1 MTLNDIINTCYTIG
15 QLSGFSTQLLGPKET
30 NGRQDRR
37 LRCSSSL
44 SGCVGQ
50 VFPLRHG
57 RLGWQKLDS
66 QNWTWEYTDHITLAT
81 HHFGIYLNRWFM
93 FIPYC
98 TWILEST
105 VKQLWEISKMLV
117 ILWCHSHRRCLSMS
131 KLFVSMQHGCIFGWM
146 HSCNSFTAAGEQA
159 QKGLYFYIFEC
170 CNHTKLMIIWFQH
183 LP

>member
-1 MTLNDIINTCYTIG
+1 MTLNDIINTCCTIG

-117 ILWCHSHRRCLSMS
+117 ILWCHSHSHRRCLSC
-131 KLFVSMQHGCIFGWM
+131 LWACSMAVFLAGCILAIPSLRLANKHKRGCTSTF
-146 HSCNSFTAAGEQA
+146 
-159 QKGLYFYIFEC
+159 
-170 CNHTKLMIIWFQH
+170 
-183 LP
+183 